1 MKQVRLDEF
10 VAHLRTQDLSRYTVD
25 GYRRNVAWFFAWLKE
40 QTGRDMPL
48 AEVTTFDLQ
57 RYRDHLI
64 DAGRKPSTINRRI
77 AALRAF
83 FAWAVGGGYT
93 TTDPTAGIKSI
104 QHKRRAPKGLSKQQ
118 VYLLQRQAAARRQL
132 AEAQAGKD
140 TEGQQRITP
149 AVVLARRDE
158 AILAVLIYTGLR
170 VGELVNLRLRDV
182 EINARSGKVC
192 VYGKGRGKKYREV
205 PLHVEAR
212 KALEAY
218 LDVRPG
224 NKDGHLFFSQRGPL
238 KERGVQFRLQQ
249 IGEEAKVEVS
259 PHKLRHT
266 FASQLLREA
275 GVDLVTTST
284 LMGHESVNT
293 TAIYTQPTEADLEA
307 AVDKLP

>member
-1 MKQVRLDEF
+1 
-10 VAHLRTQDLSRYTVD
+10 
-25 GYRRNVAWFFAWLKE
+25 
-40 QTGRDMPL
+40 MPL
-48 AEVTTFDLQ
+48 AEVTTFDVQ

-64 DAGRKPSTINRRI
+64 DAGHKPSTINRRL

-83 FAWAVGGGYT
+83 FAWAAEQDHT
-93 TTDPTAGIKSI
+93 AINPAAGIKSI

-132 AEAQAGKD
+132 AEALA
-140 TEGQQRITP
+140 GQQTVTP

-224 NKDGHLFFSQRGPL
+224 NEDEYLFFSQRGPL

-249 IGEEAKVEVS
+249 IGEEAKVEVT

-284 LMGHESVNT
+284 LLGHESVNT

-307 AVDKLP
+307 AVVLQRDFVILRSEATLY

>member
-1 MKQVRLDEF
+1 MLVFGQHNGARMGQGGGQAIEEGGQVSRGVGAGPQDLQGVKDQRREATALHQGF
-10 VAHLRTQDLSRYTVD
+10 GHGQCFPQVIGRTDQQAREVHHLRTQDLSRYTVN
-25 GYRRNVAWFFAWLKE
+25 GYRRNVEWFFAWLKE

-48 AEVTTFDLQ
+48 AEVTTFDVQ

-64 DAGRKPSTINRRI
+64 DAGHKPSTINRRL

-83 FAWAVGGGYT
+83 FAWAAEQDHT
-93 TTDPTAGIKSI
+93 AINPAAGIKSI

-132 AEAQAGKD
+132 AEALA
-140 TEGQQRITP
+140 GQQTVTP

-192 VYGKGRGKKYREV
+192 VYGKGRGKKYRDV

-212 KALEAY
+212 KALEA
-218 LDVRPG
+218 
-224 NKDGHLFFSQRGPL
+224 
-238 KERGVQFRLQQ
+238 
-249 IGEEAKVEVS
+249 
-259 PHKLRHT
+259 
-266 FASQLLREA
+266 
-275 GVDLVTTST
+275 
-284 LMGHESVNT
+284 
-293 TAIYTQPTEADLEA
+293 
-307 AVDKLP
+307 